1 MKQESRHFSGE
12 RFTIER
18 WLNCILNFSKEIEK
32 YGLSAEQY
40 ENCLRDIF
48 NKVRRENDLDWSEII
63 EKYNLPIAKDTLRK
77 ASSQSIFG
85 SVFVH
90 EYLKCKG
97 LEVDDIYALQK
108 ERYKLQAE
116 KVELNRI
123 LRQHSRF
130 ELFYGKIKESIQVFP
145 TPQFEYELNNSEEQ
159 KEYVLTISD
168 IHAGAKFKS
177 ENNHYSYEECN
188 KRFNKLFSYM
198 VNYIEENNIT
208 KLKVINGG
216 DDIQGLL
223 RITDMKLNE
232 SSVVDATVF
241 VAKLISSF
249 LNNLSDCC
257 NCNIEYYQVPTSN
270 HTQTR
275 PLGTKASEIASE
287 DIEYIIGNYIK
298 DVLVHNPRVVIN
310 TNFNKDYINIPIFN
324 FNTIALHGHTI
335 KNTKNALKDLSM
347 LHRKFYDYCFLSHFH
362 ASNEITVGEGLSHDI
377 EILICPSFVGSCP
390 YSDRIMKGSKA
401 SCKIFVF
408 EETNGHTRTDKIIL
422 N

>member
-1 MKQESRHFSGE
+1 M
-12 RFTIER
+12 
-18 WLNCILNFSKEIEK
+18 
-32 YGLSAEQY
+32 
-40 ENCLRDIF
+40 RDIF

-85 SVFVH
+85 SVFVQ

-97 LEVDDIYALQK
+97 LEIDDVYALQK
-108 ERYKLQAE
+108 ERYKIQAE
-116 KVELNRI
+116 KVELNRA

-130 ELFYGKIKESIQVFP
+130 ELFYEKIKESIQVFP
-145 TPQFEYELNNSEEQ
+145 IPQFKYELNTLNEQ

-177 ENNHYSYEECN
+177 ENNQYSYAECEE
-188 KRFNKLFSYM
+188 RFGKLFSYM
-198 VNYIEENNIT
+198 IDYIEKNNISQ
-208 KLKVINGG
+208 LKIINGG

-232 SSVVDATVF
+232 SSVVEATVF
-241 VAKLISSF
+241 IAKLISLF
-249 LNNLSDCC
+249 LNSLSSY
-257 NCNIEYYQVPTSN
+257 CNIEYYQVPTSN
-270 HTQTR
+270 HSQTR

-298 DVLVHNPRVVIN
+298 DVLVNNPRVVVN
-310 TNFNKDYINIPIFN
+310 TNFNKDYINVPIFD

-335 KNTKNALKDLSM
+335 KNTKNALKDLST

-362 ASNEITVGEGLSHDI
+362 ASDEITVGEGLSHDM

-390 YSDRIMKGSKA
+390 YSDKIMKGSKA

-408 EETNGHTRTDKIIL
+408 EETNGHTSTDKIIL